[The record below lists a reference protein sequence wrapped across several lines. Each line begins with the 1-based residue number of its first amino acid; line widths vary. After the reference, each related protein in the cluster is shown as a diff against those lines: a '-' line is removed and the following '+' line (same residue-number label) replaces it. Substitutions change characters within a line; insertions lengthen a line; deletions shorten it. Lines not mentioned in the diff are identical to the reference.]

1 MPKETFFGI
10 DKEKQN
16 RIIQAAIK
24 VFSSHNYN
32 DSSINEVIK
41 LAKIPREVFINI
53 LKIKEIYI
61 SILLK
66 KLCKTLEMT
75 FLKN

>member
-41 LAKIPREVFINI
+41 LAKIPRGSFYQYFED
-53 LKIKEIYI
+53 K
-61 SILLK
+61 
-66 KLCKTLEMT
+66 
-75 FLKN
+75 

>member
-41 LAKIPREVFINI
+41 LAKIPRGSFYQYFEDKRD
-53 LKIKEIYI
+53 LYLYI
-61 SILLK
+61 TQ